1 MVGFL
6 LDASALLN
14 VIKMFG
20 ERGAEIM
27 RGSSIM
33 DLTVYEVGNGV
44 WRLVYMLKEI
54 DYDGGLK
61 LLEAVERL
69 SFRLNVVGIEERLL
83 KVYDLS
89 IKEGLT
95 FYDAAY
101 ISAAQST
108 GLALVTDDVELANK
122 AGKYINVLSSNDLSA
137 QDMKQP

>member
-1 MVGFL
+1 MIGFL

-14 VIKMFG
+14 VIKIFG
-20 ERGAEIM
+20 ERGAEVM

-101 ISAAQST
+101 ISAAQSA

-122 AGKYINVLSSNDLSA
+122 AGKYINVLSSKDLSA
-137 QDMKQP
+137 QDMKQR